1 MKLVDHLLCFDE
13 MIQEEKAI
21 VEVFISYG
29 NTRTEAEKMSQD
41 SRDTLKLIK
50 QDLSKSLLINK
61 TFSLLLIRECGT
73 FDADLGPWY
82 RMPEDWTNGDA
93 VRSLFKTMTAKETV
107 LSSVLSVRDAK
118 IPIKL
123 CAEFQEKLDK
133 IVAAMEQESQAL
145 LRGYPAAG
153 GIKGEIRMLKKGWK
167 PSWSMSP
174 WPLDPLKKLSF
185 AKSFGTDCDCVTDEW
200 LTLAVRSGKCSQLTF
215 LELRN
220 CTNITDAG
228 IKVIAQSCK
237 SLNTIDLHGCYLL
250 TNTSLKMLCSGCPQ
264 LLQVSITQS
273 QVVKVHS
280 KKKKNIKIRDEKRDS
295 GRLSDS
301 SDDLQYFG
309 QVYLNPQKKS
319 DKDKARYVKEMESYV
334 PPESINQA
342 SIDALLA
349 TYPKLNIVHVE
360 PIYEGDLEIKIQFTV
375 DKFTF
380 TFDFREGAAGHHTYQ
395 DIIDI
400 ARKKY
405 NVDTHAPGEIEYVKA
420 GLLRNEYEEV
430 NLTDQVGAL
439 IPLPFGGDCG
449 KPKVWVVVYSEKE
462 FSLT

>member
-1 MKLVDHLLCFDE
+1 MRIKVWTNSRVTKHICQRKLRITLDVEPYNTIKDVRALLQEKERRRTGRPKNKISNLFIKSYFMFAGEELEEGTVGRRRTLRDYHIENGATLDLLPYYKGSKCHNPQVLANLSDAAAAKSNANESSKKSSALDLFLNEATVLDLLPAKTNANESLKESSKVLQTCSTCSTMGTTKIPFKLICSCHSTVYCSNKCQRKHWKQHKHKHNRICSSMKLVDHLLCFDE

-61 TFSLLLIRECGT
+61 TFSLLLIRECAT

-215 LELRN
+215 LEL
-220 CTNITDAG
+220 
-228 IKVIAQSCK
+228 
-237 SLNTIDLHGCYLL
+237 
-250 TNTSLKMLCSGCPQ
+250 
-264 LLQVSITQS
+264 
-273 QVVKVHS
+273 
-280 KKKKNIKIRDEKRDS
+280 
-295 GRLSDS
+295 
-301 SDDLQYFG
+301 
-309 QVYLNPQKKS
+309 
-319 DKDKARYVKEMESYV
+319 
-334 PPESINQA
+334 
-342 SIDALLA
+342 
-349 TYPKLNIVHVE
+349 
-360 PIYEGDLEIKIQFTV
+360 
-375 DKFTF
+375 
-380 TFDFREGAAGHHTYQ
+380 
-395 DIIDI
+395 
-400 ARKKY
+400 
-405 NVDTHAPGEIEYVKA
+405 
-420 GLLRNEYEEV
+420 
-430 NLTDQVGAL
+430 
-439 IPLPFGGDCG
+439 
-449 KPKVWVVVYSEKE
+449 
-462 FSLT
+462 